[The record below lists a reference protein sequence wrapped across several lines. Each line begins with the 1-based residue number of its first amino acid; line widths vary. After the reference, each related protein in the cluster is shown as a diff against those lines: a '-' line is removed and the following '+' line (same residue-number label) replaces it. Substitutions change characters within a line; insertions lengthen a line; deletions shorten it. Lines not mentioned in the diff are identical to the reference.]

1 MVDRSSN
8 SVLLYRRW
16 SSAWDA
22 ARYTAEPT
30 LRRAAFSLSSCAAQL
45 ELASEAVLRIREA
58 VGASVDRDDALPLEG
73 RSGSLLAL
81 ALDGAPV
88 MPEPTKDPLGFVQ
101 ALVHAALQ
109 TGDGNYG
116 LGLGEEA
123 VTSLLQAHCGDLL
136 AAASRLQDP
145 AAALDDL
152 RESAAQL
159 RGAVEKLLE
168 RAPQA
173 GQEAVALSAKV
184 LPLNRE
190 MRRLAERLQLALSTD
205 SQESSDAQTT
215 APTGSETPEHSE
227 EVLDQAEA
235 EAEVEHS
242 AEVLDQAEAQ
252 AEVEHSEEVL
262 DQAEAEAEHSEEVP
276 DQAVAEAPEEP
287 EALADAKEKLDLQR
301 TDDVVQDGVEA
312 QHATRLDDTQAQCA
326 TDQQLPE
333 ESEPEEGLL
342 TRTGSHT
349 HAANAD
355 HTEDSTDFART
366 KSQVIKRLKVEEVN
380 KALEERRMPVKQLSR
395 LLSQLEKP
403 KGDSRAADELA
414 EVQKLQ
420 HSLRNFG
427 EDLMEGMLAL
437 DQLSGLADQDR
448 QVRKDTLRGIQ
459 ELLDEIDAA
468 KPRLAKMQKHLAEKV
483 EKIEK
488 VEKVEKVQ
496 KGVEKVQNG
505 VEKVPNEAKA
515 ELQQQAAKAPNRQ
528 SKAPKRKMVDM
539 PQIDWRRVKLPVKF
553 SAVENPRAYLV
564 SASVPGLDRDSV
576 GLRRDDEN
584 VLAAFGMRSPTRE
597 EQQELWR
604 AVDKHLRSLPAE
616 IRERCTQADLAELI
630 MQLGHGRFGLFREE
644 FEVPRDVDWSGIES
658 SYEDGVLRIVLPRQA
673 RAAYRPAHF
682 GGYRMPEPFL
692 W

>member
-235 EAEVEHS
+235 EAE
-242 AEVLDQAEAQ
+242 
-252 AEVEHSEEVL
+252 
-262 DQAEAEAEHSEEVP
+262 HSEEVP

-468 KPRLAKMQKHLAEKV
+468 KPRLAKMQKHLAD
-483 EKIEK
+483 
-488 VEKVEKVQ
+488 KVEKVQ
-496 KGVEKVQNG
+496 NVSSAEPQRERVEKAER
-505 VEKVPNEAKA
+505 VERAEREA
-515 ELQQQAAKAPNRQ
+515 PRR
-528 SKAPKRKMVDM
+528 SKARKIDKVQL
-539 PQIDWRRVKLPVKF
+539 PQIDWRRVRLPVKF